1 MNSAPLSLETLAV
14 RVTSLEHTAE
24 RNSEDHGKIYA
35 RVEAVEKGQAVVNS
49 NVSNI
54 ITVCNEIKQD
64 VKELKE
70 KPVKRYDS
78 LVNSIIQWLAIAALG
93 AITLIK

>member
-1 MNSAPLSLETLAV
+1 MNSAPLTLETLAV
-14 RVTSLEHTAE
+14 RVTALEHTAE

-35 RVEAVEKGQAVVNS
+35 RVEAVEQGQAVVN
-49 NVSNI
+49 NNMNNI

-70 KPVKRYDS
+70 KPVKRWDS
-78 LVNSIIQWLAIAALG
+78 LVLAVLQWAVIAAFGIWLAV
-93 AITLIK
+93 K

>member
-1 MNSAPLSLETLAV
+1 MNSAPLTLETLAV
-14 RVTSLEHTAE
+14 RVTALEHTAE

-35 RVEAVEKGQAVVNS
+35 RVEAVEQGQAVVN
-49 NVSNI
+49 NNMNNI

-78 LVNSIIQWLAIAALG
+78 LINSVVQWAVIAALG
-93 AITLIK
+93 VWMAVK

>member
-1 MNSAPLSLETLAV
+1 MNSAPLTLETLAV
-14 RVTSLEHTAE
+14 RVTALEHTSE

-35 RVEAVEKGQAVVNS
+35 RVEAVEKGQAVVN
-49 NVSNI
+49 NNMDNI

-78 LVNSIIQWLAIAALG
+78 LINSIAQWGAIAALG
-93 AITLIK
+93 AWLVTK

>member
-1 MNSAPLSLETLAV
+1 MNSAPLTLETLAV
-14 RVTSLEHTAE
+14 RVTALEHTSE

-35 RVEAVEKGQAVVNS
+35 RVEAVEQGQAVVN
-49 NVSNI
+49 NNMNNI

-70 KPVKRYDS
+70 KPAKRWDS
-78 LVNSIIQWLAIAALG
+78 LVLAVLQWAVIAAFGIWLAV
-93 AITLIK
+93 K

>member
-14 RVTSLEHTAE
+14 RVTSLEHTVE

-35 RVEAVEKGQAVVNS
+35 RVESVEKGQAVVNN

-70 KPVKRYDS
+70 KPAKRYDS
-78 LVNSIIQWLAIAALG
+78 LVNSIIQWIAIAALG